1 MKSNSPNQSSD
12 KITVNSPL
20 PWCRLTADKTLQGPA
35 TTLALQL
42 GQCLFKLIA
51 GLLIPGTREEEQNFE
66 KEIATGGRVLVK
78 SMGE

>member
-1 MKSNSPNQSSD
+1 MKSNSPNQSS
-12 KITVNSPL
+12 VNSPL
-20 PWCRLTADKTLQGPA
+20 PWCRLTADQTLQGPA

-66 KEIATGGRVLVK
+66 KEIAPGGRVLVK
-78 SMGE
+78 SMGA